1 MRLTFGAVIVVE
13 VLLPAGQALFESA
26 AVAGVV
32 SVLVVP
38 RPAQGVAVLAV
49 VVGRADHPVLVVQA
63 LPAQVLDVS
72 AAHPVGSGFQAL
84 QLRHSG
90 DQNFW
95 KKFKKYGQ
103 YIFELRGNG
112 KQSFCMRG
120 VVVLKIEIK
129 LSRGFSPIKTQ

>member
-1 MRLTFGAVIVVE
+1 MRLTFGAVIVVK
-13 VLLPAGQALFESA
+13 VLLPAGQTLLESA

-32 SVLVVP
+32 SVLVVS

-63 LPAQVLDVS
+63 LPTQVLDVG

-95 KKFKKYGQ
+95 KK
-103 YIFELRGNG
+103 IRNMVNELRGNG
-112 KQSFCMRG
+112 KQLFCMRG
-120 VVVLKIEIK
+120 VVLKIEIK